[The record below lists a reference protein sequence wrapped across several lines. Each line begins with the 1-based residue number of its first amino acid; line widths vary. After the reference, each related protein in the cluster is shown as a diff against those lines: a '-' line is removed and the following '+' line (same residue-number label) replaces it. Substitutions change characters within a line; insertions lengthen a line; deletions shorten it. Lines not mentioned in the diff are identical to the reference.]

1 MNKKLQVF
9 VSSTYTD
16 LIEERQAAVQAILD
30 AGHIPAGMELFKAG
44 NESQLKTIYRWIDAS
59 DVYMLILGG
68 RYGSIEKK
76 TGKSYTQL
84 EYEYAL
90 SKNMP
95 VFAVVLSETF
105 LTDKIS
111 KLGLTDTLEQ
121 IAPDKYQSFKTTVMS
136 KIVRLVDDSKDIKIA
151 IHTTLN
157 EFMND
162 YNLAGWIHNANEN
175 DMFQLLKD
183 NNTLL
188 RENNSLRNQIQK
200 LKEQLNTKSKE
211 QFGNYSF
218 DELIELFKKKKFKI
232 PPEFTENKK
241 EATVSALK
249 FYILYFKNFVTGISD
264 LNNSTDYEVFIF
276 YHITPYYI
284 SFDFLERVKLSSTTA
299 QRIHTTKL
307 GSSFYAMLESKGI
320 TNTYL

>member
-44 NESQLKTIYRWIDAS
+44 NESQLKTIYRWIDES

-90 SKNMP
+90 SKNIP
-95 VFAVVLSETF
+95 VFAVVLSEKF

-111 KLGLTDTLEQ
+111 KSGLNDTLEQ
-121 IAPDKYQSFKTTVMS
+121 NAPDKYQSFKTTVMS
-136 KIVRLVDDSKDIKIA
+136 KIVRSVDDSKDIKIA

-162 YNLAGWIHNANEN
+162 YDLAGWVHSTNEN

-183 NNTLL
+183 NNTLI
-188 RENNSLRNQIQK
+188 RENSSLKEQIQK
-200 LKEQLNTKSKE
+200 LKEQLNARSKV

-218 DELIELFKKKKFKI
+218 DELIELFKKKEFKI

-241 EATVSALK
+241 EATVNALK
-249 FYILYFKNFVTGISD
+249 FFILYFESFVTGISN
-264 LNNSTDYEVFIF
+264 LNNSTDYEIFIF

-284 SFDFLERVKLSSTTA
+284 SFDFLERVKLSGTTA

-307 GSSFYAMLESKGI
+307 GSSFYAMLESKGM
-320 TNTYL
+320 TRL